1 MATMDVARFG
11 STLAGFGLRACPVYT
26 MDDWSMGVTDTPP
39 QQRKPKANGRP
50 AQSVRKSSAVAVP
63 IKKSKRSRAPPVTTR
78 KPAVSDSRAAG
89 KKWTAPDVV
98 VLRDIALERVLAG
111 ETDGK
116 ILFGSDCAGIDAAK
130 LALELLGIG
139 NSIVHVFASEIDFAT
154 RKVIIASHPDL
165 CMLYGD
171 ITTRDNAAV
180 PRVDLYIIG
189 FPCQPFSVQGIHA
202 GIADPQGRGIVVF
215 FALNY
220 IQTKLPTVFVLENV
234 EALTHQ
240 RFQAELNA
248 ILDFL
253 VSLKGP
259 DGTPAYT
266 VSMSI
271 LDTLKVGGLP
281 QSRRRLYIT
290 GVLSKKSNV
299 HTSWPS
305 EIPYTPIEQIL
316 DKHSDTLGTL
326 PVHDYQIHNF
336 TRLVDKLSQEQ
347 DIFAKTNML
356 IAELDCGKTRSPQ
369 YGWGYAPCLTRNR
382 SGGGG
387 FWIFAKHRFMT
398 LNELERLQG
407 IPPGRI
413 NYEDACS
420 PRQYAQ
426 MIGNAFSVSVVG
438 RLMRNLLVQAGFFKR
453 LADPWRKGSS
463 A

>member
-1 MATMDVARFG
+1 M
-11 STLAGFGLRACPVYT
+11 
-26 MDDWSMGVTDTPP
+26 
-39 QQRKPKANGRP
+39 
-50 AQSVRKSSAVAVP
+50 
-63 IKKSKRSRAPPVTTR
+63 APPVTTR
-78 KPAVSDSRAAG
+78 KPAVSDSRGAG
-89 KKWTAPDVV
+89 KKWKAPDVV
-98 VLRDIALERVLAG
+98 VLRDIDLERVVLTG

-116 ILFGSDCAGIDAAK
+116 ILFGSDCAGIDIAK

-165 CMLYGD
+165 CVLYGD

-220 IQTKLPTVFVLENV
+220 IQTKLPTVFILENV

-240 RFQAELNA
+240 RFQEELNA
-248 ILDFL
+248 ILNFL

-266 VSMSI
+266 VSMSV

-290 GVLSKKSNV
+290 GALSKKSNV

-305 EIPYTPIEQIL
+305 EIPCTPIEQIL
-316 DKHSDTLGTL
+316 DKHSDKLGTL

-336 TRLVDKLSQEQ
+336 TRLVDKLSQHQ

-413 NYEDACS
+413 NYENACS

-438 RLMRNLLVQAGFFKR
+438 RLTRNLLVQAGFFKR
-453 LADPWRKGSS
+453 LADPWRRGSS
-463 A
+463 SA

>member
-1 MATMDVARFG
+1 
-11 STLAGFGLRACPVYT
+11 

-39 QQRKPKANGRP
+39 QQRKPKAKANGRP

-63 IKKSKRSRAPPVTTR
+63 IIKKSKRSRAPPVTTR

-154 RKVIIASHPDL
+154 RKVIMASHPDL

-253 VSLKGP
+253 VNLKGP

-347 DIFAKTNML
+347 DIFAKTKML